1 MMNDFWRCFI
11 REFQHS
17 KIRLRVRVMVLLM
30 TDLQIASPVF
40 AAHCCDSTA
49 YHPEKIT
56 SLPLDPWTKPE
67 LLSWLGD
74 HWGNNRNDAQL
85 EELAEKI
92 YRASNGG
99 MPLLIYSLLKKR
111 LSMEAT

>member
-1 MMNDFWRCFI
+1 
-11 REFQHS
+11 
-17 KIRLRVRVMVLLM
+17 MVVLT

-56 SLPLDPWTKPE
+56 SLPLDHWTKSE
-67 LLSWLGD
+67 LLNWLGD
-74 HWGNNRNDAQL
+74 HWGENRTDAQL
-85 EELAEKI
+85 EDLAERV
-92 YRASNGG
+92 YLASNGG

-111 LSMEAT
+111 LTMEAV